1 MLTQHLCISIIWWQD
16 YNHSLIKGLNL
27 WTLGRQKSWFLWV
40 GMGQNLVP
48 LLNIKIA
55 GKWIVFITMY
65 IWSKP
70 GRLCNNDMKLPQH
83 NQFGLRVW
91 PFNPMTSGYKW
102 NICQPRHTTCLRAM
116 AHNLFP
122 RMRCK
127 WQGCQ
132 VAQYSATWPY
142 SKQITKE
149 MLGMTLPTNH
159 HHKYYQ
165 NIAKHGDI
173 VERFL
178 SYTQME
184 KTTVSQQQSLEEFHG
199 DSIKGSMAQRG
210 GTSVQ
215 CMWWLYTMIMALYR
229 WHPSNDISGVCK
241 YIYMYLFILYVTQV
255 RHFTWISLI
264 MDPNSTWQPDSVNL
278 CQFDSEWTGSR
289 FLSIGTLKVLD
300 LPKYPKKNGLLMP
313 QVQNQFEHL
322 KQFPFQEISKCP
334 TIHSLKHPWAWNA
347 QNFSSAAAT
356 TSKKSNILRA
366 TARSHSSQTHEDANS
381 MHTEDGIWFLVAS
394 SRANK

>member
-1 MLTQHLCISIIWWQD
+1 MLTQHLRISIIWWQG
-16 YNHSLIKGLNL
+16 YNHSLIKGPNL

-102 NICQPRHTTCLRAM
+102 SICQPRHTTCLRAM
-116 AHNLFP
+116 AHTLFP

-127 WQGCQ
+127 WHGCQ
-132 VAQYSATWPY
+132 VAQDSVTWPY

-159 HHKYYQ
+159 HHKYCQ
-165 NIAKHGDI
+165 DIAKHGDI

-199 DSIKGSMAQRG
+199 DSIEGSMAQRG

-229 WHPSNDISGVCK
+229 WHPSA
-241 YIYMYLFILYVTQV
+241 
-255 RHFTWISLI
+255 H
-264 MDPNSTWQPDSVNL
+264 
-278 CQFDSEWTGSR
+278 
-289 FLSIGTLKVLD
+289 
-300 LPKYPKKNGLLMP
+300 
-313 QVQNQFEHL
+313 
-322 KQFPFQEISKCP
+322 
-334 TIHSLKHPWAWNA
+334 
-347 QNFSSAAAT
+347 
-356 TSKKSNILRA
+356 
-366 TARSHSSQTHEDANS
+366 THR
-381 MHTEDGIWFLVAS
+381 VP
-394 SRANK
+394 